1 MVFPL
6 LPDRERSV
14 VSALSQCTS
23 GQDIAQQRLFCARS
37 TCLAFR
43 ELASVFLSRAAA
55 RPLHPLTNKV
65 LEDENALDGSKADD
79 IKNTRSSI
87 EAMTS
92 YDSFRALLKYYFM
105 ISNSEGTIFSGLV
118 TLGLLTGFLWLL
130 MSPVK
135 F

>member
-1 MVFPL
+1 MTNIFAKLDSMIQAGQSNIQSYNVRVSSLEEVFN
-6 LPDRERSV
+6 RIGEEEF
-14 VSALSQCTS
+14 A
-23 GQDIAQQRLFCARS
+23 
-37 TCLAFR
+37 
-43 ELASVFLSRAAA
+43 E
-55 RPLHPLTNKV
+55 TNKV